1 MQAGPDVG
9 NYSKILVAFDG
20 SESSR
25 NALKQTLSGFEES
38 WIKVL
43 VVTPAYEGELELV
56 GIHDIQGLLRGPT
69 EELTQAA
76 REIIGSESARVSVE
90 VVKGET
96 FERIVDVA
104 ENESCTLIVMGRRGL
119 HRVERML
126 MGSVTAK
133 VIVHSS
139 TDVLVIPRDAEIGWD
154 NILVAT
160 DGSADSAKALTK
172 AIDLGKTHSGR
183 VTGVTV
189 VDMHP
194 EHYADAA
201 GVVDKLDEK
210 AKIVLEGA
218 AARASAA
225 GMELHTHLL
234 HGDPAAEITGYA
246 RKKNAGIILV
256 GSRGLT
262 GLKKIFL
269 GSVAEKVIG
278 LSPCAVFVTKPD

>member
-1 MQAGPDVG
+1 MG

-25 NALKQTLSGFEES
+25 NALSQTLSKFEES

-43 VVTPAYEGELELV
+43 IVVPAYEGDLELV
-56 GIHDIQGLLRGPT
+56 GIHDVQGLLRGPT

-76 REIIGSESARVSVE
+76 RKIIGSESARVNID
-90 VVKGET
+90 VVKGEA
-96 FERIVDVA
+96 FERIIDVA

-119 HRVERML
+119 HRLERML

-139 TDVLVIPRDAEIGWD
+139 TDILVIPRDAEIGWD
-154 NILVAT
+154 KIIVAT
-160 DGSADSAKALTK
+160 DGSTDSEKALTK
-172 AIDLGKTHSGR
+172 AIDLGKSRG
-183 VTGVTV
+183 VSITGVTV

-201 GVVDKLDEK
+201 EVVDKLDEK
-210 AKIVLEGA
+210 AKTVLEQTVA
-218 AARASAA
+218 LASDAEV
-225 GMELHTHLL
+225 ELRTQLL
-234 HGDPAAEITGYA
+234 HGNPAAEITGYA
-246 RKKNAGIILV
+246 RENNAGIIFV

-278 LSPCAVFVTKPD
+278 LSPCAVYVTKPD

>member
-1 MQAGPDVG
+1 MG

-25 NALKQTLSGFEES
+25 NALRQALDKFEDS

-43 VVTPAYEGELELV
+43 IVTPAYEGDLELV
-56 GIHDIQGLLRGPT
+56 GIHDIHSLLSGPT
-69 EELTQAA
+69 EELKQAA
-76 REIIGSESARVSVE
+76 KEIIGSESARVNID
-90 VVKGET
+90 VVKGEA
-96 FERIVDVA
+96 FERIIEVA
-104 ENESCTLIVMGRRGL
+104 EDENCTLIVMGRRGL

-139 TDVLVIPRDAEIGWD
+139 TDILVIPREAEIRWD
-154 NILVAT
+154 NMIVAT
-160 DGSADSAKALTK
+160 DGSANSEKALAKAV
-172 AIDLGKTHSGR
+172 DFGKRYKSLL
-183 VTGVTV
+183 TGVNV

-210 AKIVLEGA
+210 ANMVLKDA
-218 AARASAA
+218 VSRAKTA
-225 GMELHTHLL
+225 GVELHSQLL
-234 HGDPAAEITGYA
+234 HGNPAAEITAYA
-246 RKKNAGIILV
+246 KDNNAGIIFV
-256 GSRGLT
+256 GSRGLS

>member
-1 MQAGPDVG
+1 MG

-25 NALKQTLSGFEES
+25 NALRQTLVRFEKS

-43 VVTPAYEGELELV
+43 VVTPAYEGDLELV

-76 REIIGSESARVSVE
+76 REIIGSESARVNLE
-90 VVKGET
+90 VVKGEAY
-96 FERIVDVA
+96 ERIVDAA
-104 ENESCTLIVMGRRGL
+104 ENESCTLIIMGRRGL

-133 VIVHSS
+133 VIVHSA

-154 NILVAT
+154 NIIVAT
-160 DGSADSAKALTK
+160 DGSADSEKALTK
-172 AIDLGKTHSGR
+172 AIDLGKSHGGS

-210 AKIVLEGA
+210 AKTVLEAVTARAGA
-218 AARASAA
+218 A
-225 GMELHTHLL
+225 GVELRTQLL
-234 HGDPAAEITGYA
+234 HGNPAAEITDYA
-246 RKKNAGIILV
+246 RENNAGIIFV

-278 LSPCAVFVTKPD
+278 VSPCGVFVTMPD

>member
-1 MQAGPDVG
+1 MG

-25 NALKQTLSGFEES
+25 NALRQILSKFEES

-43 VVTPAYEGELELV
+43 IVVPAYEGELELV

-76 REIIGSESARVSVE
+76 REIIGSESARVNID
-90 VVKGET
+90 VVKGEA
-96 FERIVDVA
+96 FEQIIDVA
-104 ENESCTLIVMGRRGL
+104 KNESCTLIVMGRRGL

-139 TDVLVIPRDAEIGWD
+139 TDILVIPRDAEIGWK
-154 NILVAT
+154 NITVAT
-160 DGSADSAKALTK
+160 DGSVDSEKALAK
-172 AIDLGKTHSGR
+172 AIDLGKSHGSGL
-183 VTGVTV
+183 TGVTV

-201 GVVDKLDEK
+201 GVVDQLDEK
-210 AKIVLEGA
+210 AKTVLEKAVAGA
-218 AARASAA
+218 ATA
-225 GMELHTHLL
+225 GMELHTQLL

-246 RKKNAGIILV
+246 RKNNAGIIFV

-269 GSVAEKVIG
+269 GSVAGKVIG
-278 LSPCAVFVTKPD
+278 LSSCAVFVTKPD

>member
-1 MQAGPDVG
+1 MGS
-9 NYSKILVAFDG
+9 YSKILVAFDG

-25 NALKQTLSGFEES
+25 NALSQTLSKFEES

-43 VVTPAYEGELELV
+43 IVVPAYEGELELV
-56 GIHDIQGLLRGPT
+56 GIHDIQSLLRGPT
-69 EELTQAA
+69 KELTQAA
-76 REIIGSESARVSVE
+76 QEIVGSESARVNID
-90 VVKGET
+90 VVKGEA
-96 FERIVDVA
+96 FERIIDVA
-104 ENESCTLIVMGRRGL
+104 KNESCTLIVMGRRGL

-139 TDVLVIPRDAEIGWD
+139 TDILVIPREAQISWD
-154 NILVAT
+154 NIIVAT
-160 DGSADSAKALTK
+160 DGSTDSEKALRK
-172 AIDLGKTHSGR
+172 AIDLGKSRGGD
-183 VTGVTV
+183 VIGVKV

-201 GVVDKLDEK
+201 GVVDKLDIK
-210 AKIVLEGA
+210 AKTVLETA
-218 AARASAA
+218 VASASA
-225 GMELHTHLL
+225 EGVELKTQLL
-234 HGDPAAEITGYA
+234 HGDPAGEITGYA
-246 RKKNAGIILV
+246 RKSDAGIIFV

-278 LSPCAVFVTKPD
+278 LSPCAVYVTKPD

>member
-1 MQAGPDVG
+1 MG
-9 NYSKILVAFDG
+9 NYNKILVAFDG

-25 NALKQTLSGFEES
+25 NALSQILSKFEDS

-43 VVTPAYEGELELV
+43 IVVPSYEGELELV
-56 GIHDIQGLLRGPT
+56 GIHDVQSLLRGPT
-69 EELTQAA
+69 EELTQEA
-76 REIIGSESARVSVE
+76 REIIGSESARVNINVA
-90 VVKGET
+90 KGEA
-96 FERIVDVA
+96 FEQIIDVA

-133 VIVHSS
+133 VIVHSA

-154 NILVAT
+154 DIIVAT
-160 DGSADSAKALTK
+160 DGSADSEKALAKA
-172 AIDLGKTHSGR
+172 IELGKSHSGS

-210 AKIVLEGA
+210 AKTVLEEA
-218 AARASAA
+218 VVHASAA
-225 GMELHTHLL
+225 GVELHTQLL
-234 HGDPAAEITGYA
+234 HGNPAAEITGYA
-246 RKKNAGIILV
+246 RENNAGIILV

-262 GLKKIFL
+262 GLKRIFL
-269 GSVAEKVIG
+269 GSIAEKVIG
-278 LSPCAVFVTKPD
+278 LSPCAVFVTKPG

>member
-1 MQAGPDVG
+1 MG

-25 NALKQTLSGFEES
+25 NALRQALDKFEDS

-43 VVTPAYEGELELV
+43 IVTPAYEGDLELV
-56 GIHDIQGLLRGPT
+56 GIHDIHSLLSGPT
-69 EELTQAA
+69 EELKQAA
-76 REIIGSESARVSVE
+76 KEIIGSELARVNID
-90 VVKGET
+90 VVKGEV
-96 FERIVDVA
+96 FERIIEVA
-104 ENESCTLIVMGRRGL
+104 EDESCTLIIMGRRGL

-160 DGSADSAKALTK
+160 DGSANSEKALLK
-172 AIDLGKTHSGR
+172 AADLGKSHRSSI
-183 VTGVTV
+183 TGVNV

-201 GVVDKLDEK
+201 DVVDKMDEK
-210 AKIVLEGA
+210 AKSVLEA
-218 AARASAA
+218 AAADAKA
-225 GMELHTHLL
+225 VGIELQTGLL
-234 HGDPAAEITGYA
+234 HGNPAAEITDFA
-246 RKKNAGIILV
+246 KKNGSGIIFV

-269 GSVAEKVIG
+269 GSVAEKIIG

>member
-1 MQAGPDVG
+1 MG

-25 NALKQTLSGFEES
+25 NALRQALDKFEES

-43 VVTPAYEGELELV
+43 IVTPAYEGDLELV
-56 GIHDIQGLLRGPT
+56 GIHDIHSLLRGPT

-76 REIIGSESARVSVE
+76 REIIGSETARANID
-90 VVKGET
+90 VVKGEA
-96 FERIVDVA
+96 FERIIEAA
-104 ENESCTLIVMGRRGL
+104 ENESCTLIVMGRRGF

-154 NILVAT
+154 KILVAT
-160 DGSADSAKALTK
+160 DGSANSGKALTK
-172 AIDLGKTHSGR
+172 AVDLGKSQGGSI
-183 VTGVTV
+183 TGVTV

-201 GVVDKLDEK
+201 GVVEKLDEK
-210 AKIVLEGA
+210 ANAVLETA
-218 AARASAA
+218 AASARTA
-225 GMELHTHLL
+225 GIELQTQLL
-234 HGDPAAEITGYA
+234 HGNPAAEITGYA
-246 RKKNAGIILV
+246 RDNDSGIIFV

-269 GSVAEKVIG
+269 GSIAEKIIG
-278 LSPCAVFVTKPD
+278 LSPCAVFITKP

>member
-1 MQAGPDVG
+1 MG

-25 NALKQTLSGFEES
+25 NALSQTLSKFEES

-43 VVTPAYEGELELV
+43 IVVPAYEGDLELV
-56 GIHDIQGLLRGPT
+56 GIHDVQGLLRGPT

-76 REIIGSESARVSVE
+76 RKIIGSESARVNID
-90 VVKGET
+90 VVKGEA
-96 FERIVDVA
+96 FERIIDVA

-119 HRVERML
+119 HRLERML

-154 NILVAT
+154 KIIVAT
-160 DGSADSAKALTK
+160 DGSTDSEKALTK
-172 AIDLGKTHSGR
+172 AIDLGKSRG
-183 VTGVTV
+183 VSITGVTV

-201 GVVDKLDEK
+201 EVVDKLDEK
-210 AKIVLEGA
+210 AKTVLEQTVA
-218 AARASAA
+218 LASDAEV
-225 GMELHTHLL
+225 ELRTQLL
-234 HGDPAAEITGYA
+234 HGNPAAEITGYA
-246 RKKNAGIILV
+246 RENNAGIIFV

-278 LSPCAVFVTKPD
+278 LSPCAVYVTKPD

>member
-1 MQAGPDVG
+1 MG

-25 NALKQTLSGFEES
+25 NALRQTLDKFEES

-43 VVTPAYEGELELV
+43 IVVPAYEGDLELV
-56 GIHDIQGLLRGPT
+56 GIRDLEGVLRGPT
-69 EELTQAA
+69 EDLTQAA
-76 REIIGSESARVSVE
+76 KEIIGSDAGRVNIE
-90 VVKGET
+90 VVKGEA
-96 FERIVDVA
+96 FARIIDIA
-104 ENESCTLIVMGRRGL
+104 ENENCSLIVMGRRGL
-119 HRVERML
+119 HRLERMF

-139 TDVLVIPRDAEIGWD
+139 TDVLVIPHDAEIGWD
-154 NILVAT
+154 NIIVAT
-160 DGSADSAKALTK
+160 DGSADSEKALTK
-172 AIDLGKTHSGR
+172 AMDLGKSHSGS

-201 GVVDKLDEK
+201 GVVDQLDEK
-210 AKIVLEGA
+210 AKTVLEGV

-225 GMELHTHLL
+225 GVELRTQLL
-234 HGDPAAEITGYA
+234 HGNPAAEITGYA
-246 RKKNAGIILV
+246 RENKAGIIFV

-269 GSVAEKVIG
+269 GSVASKVIG
-278 LSPCAVFVTKPD
+278 LSPCAVFITKPD

>member
-1 MQAGPDVG
+1 MS

-25 NALKQTLSGFEES
+25 NALGQTLARFEES

-43 VVTPAYEGELELV
+43 IVTPAYDGDLELI

-69 EELTQAA
+69 EELKQAA
-76 REIIGSESARVSVE
+76 RKIIGSESARVSIE
-90 VVKGET
+90 VVKGEA

-139 TDVLVIPRDAEIGWD
+139 TDVLVIPRNAEIGWD
-154 NILVAT
+154 NMIVAT
-160 DGSADSAKALTK
+160 DGSADSAKAVTK
-172 AIDLGKTHSGR
+172 AIALEKSHSGSA
-183 VTGVTV
+183 TGVTV
-189 VDMHP
+189 VNMHP

-201 GVVDKLDEK
+201 GVIDKLDEK
-210 AKIVLEGA
+210 AKTVLEA
-218 AARASAA
+218 VAARASGA
-225 GMELHTHLL
+225 GVKLPTQLL

-246 RKKNAGIILV
+246 RKNKAGIIFV